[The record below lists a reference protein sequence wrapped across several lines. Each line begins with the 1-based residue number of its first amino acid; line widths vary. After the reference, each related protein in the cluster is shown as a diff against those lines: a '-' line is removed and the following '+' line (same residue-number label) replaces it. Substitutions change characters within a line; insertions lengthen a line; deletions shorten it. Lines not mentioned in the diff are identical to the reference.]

1 MDAEDLDEYDEKFQK
16 FFEELETKVGLID
29 VAQDGEKEPLIR
41 QCENVINEIGQELI
55 TYTAEIEIVD
65 YSAAKA
71 HREQLKVHEARLSNL
86 ESQFNTAKMKAR
98 NIGEELAN
106 LQNIGDDELQNRA
119 LQMGDKLFEKS
130 KKRAGNILNMIKDSN
145 ELVGAINDEIK
156 EQNQRMLA
164 MEDLIKDSQSHLKRA
179 SALVD
184 YFSNAFAKDICMK
197 IMIVLIAIAILAVI
211 IFSVMNKTTAT
222 PATTT
227 TTTAAVVAKV
237 GTGRML
243 NCEDANIAY
252 TTYANTNVG
261 GARSC

>member
-1 MDAEDLDEYDEKFQK
+1 MEAEDLDEYAEKFQK
-16 FFEELETKVGLID
+16 FFEELETKIGLIG
-29 VAQDGEKEPLIR
+29 VAQDQEKEPLIR

-65 YSAAKA
+65 YSAAKE
-71 HREQLKVHEARLSNL
+71 HREMLKVHEARLNNL

-98 NIGEELAN
+98 NIGDELAN
-106 LQNIGDDELQNRA
+106 LQNIGDEELQNRA

-184 YFSNAFAKDICMK
+184 YFSDAFAKDICMRV
-197 IMIVLIAIAILAVI
+197 MIVLIAIAIFAVI
-211 IFSVMNKTTAT
+211 IMSVMGKSSKK
-222 PATTT
+222 TTT
-227 TTTAAVVAKV
+227 TTNTAAQVAKV
-237 GTGRML
+237 GTGRVL
-243 NCEDANIAY
+243 NCEDANTAY
-252 TTYANTNVG
+252 TTYANTSVSG
-261 GARSC
+261 VRSC